1 MTTYAYARVSTEQ
14 QSLDLQL
21 DALEKHG
28 YDNLYQ
34 EKESSRNT
42 RPELEK
48 LKSKLEAGDTLV
60 VYKSDRL
67 ARSTVELIMLVD
79 GLNEN
84 NINFVDITQKIDTR
98 TPQGAFYFTIIAG
111 MAQFERSMISE
122 RTKEGLKAAKARGR
136 LGGRP
141 KGMEK
146 KVVNICKLVQ
156 HEANANEEL
165 SISSLLK
172 TYSVSRH
179 SYYKFLKVQKEGV
192 VEVQE
197 ELKIGGK

>member
-1 MTTYAYARVSTEQ
+1 MTTYAYARVSTDK

-21 DALEKHG
+21 DALEKHS
-28 YDNLYQ
+28 YDYLYQ
-34 EKESSRNT
+34 EKESSRKN

-48 LKSKLEAGDTLV
+48 LKSKLKGGDTLV

-79 GLNEN
+79 HFNEN

-98 TPQGAFYFTIIAG
+98 TPHGEFYFTIIAG

-136 LGGRP
+136 VGGRP

-146 KVVNICKLVQ
+146 KIVNICKLVQ
-156 HEANANEEL
+156 HEVNANEEL

-179 SYYKFLKVQKEGV
+179 SYYKFLKVQKEET
-192 VEVQE
+192 VELQE
-197 ELKIGGK
+197 ELKIGVW